1 MSVRRIAE
9 AEDEE
14 AAPLITPDD
23 ALDLTSDQRL
33 KIFVE
38 ETLVADFSRVFGEET
53 RFSEEQ
59 QDELAT
65 LSGLYESASA
75 FLGEIAEGHDSASKV
90 RC

>member
-1 MSVRRIAE
+1 LQAGPEFELLSYPMQ
-9 AEDEE
+9 DC
-14 AAPLITPDD
+14 
-23 ALDLTSDQRL
+23 
-33 KIFVE
+33 
-38 ETLVADFSRVFGEET
+38 T

>member
-1 MSVRRIAE
+1 MQ
-9 AEDEE
+9 DC
-14 AAPLITPDD
+14 
-23 ALDLTSDQRL
+23 
-33 KIFVE
+33 
-38 ETLVADFSRVFGEET
+38 T